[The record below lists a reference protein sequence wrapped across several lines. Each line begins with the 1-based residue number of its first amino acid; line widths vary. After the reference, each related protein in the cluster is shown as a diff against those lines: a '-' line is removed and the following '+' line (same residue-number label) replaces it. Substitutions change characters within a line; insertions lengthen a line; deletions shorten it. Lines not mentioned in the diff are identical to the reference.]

1 MNQHTILVVQT
12 LLKLAIIGKIEN
24 VLQSLYA
31 YFSHSLKRTQKF
43 VKMANIVETGGQHIL
58 KNIKTRWNSML
69 LPTKKVLSEY
79 KALVLKMH

>member
-1 MNQHTILVVQT
+1 MNQQTILVVQT
-12 LLKLAIIGKIEN
+12 LSKLAIIGKIED

-43 VKMANIVETGGQHIL
+43 VEMADIVETRGQCIL

-69 LPTKKVLSEY
+69 LPTKRVLSEY
-79 KALVLKMH
+79 KALILKMH